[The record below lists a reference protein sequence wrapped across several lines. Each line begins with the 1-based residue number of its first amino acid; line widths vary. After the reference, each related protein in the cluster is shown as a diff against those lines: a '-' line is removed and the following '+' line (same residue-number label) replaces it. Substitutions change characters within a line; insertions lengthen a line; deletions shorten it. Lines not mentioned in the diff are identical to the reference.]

1 MESKAIDGGHRAAS
15 DKIVAA
21 TRRLSLSKMVT
32 SNKKLDTEADKAPA
46 EITARAS
53 RRRSS
58 IMRMGV
64 TDSVRAVVMTALNTA
79 EGEGQLTGT
88 PLEKL
93 QALLTAAKERGM
105 SAERLFE
112 FFAPAGSPTM
122 TADDFERALREL
134 SPQHFPLSAAELDE
148 LMAHFDANRNGRIE
162 LSEFMEFCMAIP
174 SLAWKAERAR
184 RMSAVD
190 GPEALA
196 EAARNSER
204 RRSTCKAV
212 DLGEKIHDRKMF
224 FWRSQQNLDVVLHEN
239 IGEGVVIISTRSF
252 DRDLTFPPIF
262 VEASRIPIART
273 QINKAV
279 DDKIAKRQEGSRQ
292 EPISTQERAELYEAT
307 RKELISEYLLNRLKV
322 PDDANKPPG
331 LSAAA
336 KSPKRST
343 SPKSVAAAAMAA
355 EAPFLQRLSTDG
367 AGSVLCTRGLMVSKP
382 YRFPAAR
389 RGSVDDFRRASLEL
403 QRLVGETSGLID
415 VAEAKAEEAG
425 RTVTRARRLSTD
437 MKLPSSHS
445 NAWNDDY
452 GADNGGSGS
461 DSDEASYEDEGK
473 DAKEG

>member
-1 MESKAIDGGHRAAS
+1 
-15 DKIVAA
+15 
-21 TRRLSLSKMVT
+21 
-32 SNKKLDTEADKAPA
+32 
-46 EITARAS
+46 
-53 RRRSS
+53 
-58 IMRMGV
+58 MRMGV

-79 EGEGQLTGT
+79 EGEGQLKGT

-112 FFAPAGSPTM
+112 FFAPAGSATM

-190 GPEALA
+190 GPEALT

-262 VEASRIPIART
+262 VEASRIPIARA

-279 DDKIAKRQEGSRQ
+279 DDKELSVVDKRQAFPPQSHHAQIAKRQEGSRQ

-382 YRFPAAR
+382 YRFPTAR

-461 DSDEASYEDEGK
+461 ESDEASYEDEGK
-473 DAKEG
+473 DAKQG